1 MDRVGRLVEYI
12 GYVVLLVA
20 LFQLSTLFGLL
31 GLGAVLAFVGI
42 RWQYWGE
49 RDAGS
54 AGTESGG

>member
-1 MDRVGRLVEYI
+1 MNMDRVGRLVEYI

-20 LFQLSTLFGLL
+20 LFQLSILFGTI

-49 RDAGS
+49 RGS
-54 AGTESGG
+54 GSGG